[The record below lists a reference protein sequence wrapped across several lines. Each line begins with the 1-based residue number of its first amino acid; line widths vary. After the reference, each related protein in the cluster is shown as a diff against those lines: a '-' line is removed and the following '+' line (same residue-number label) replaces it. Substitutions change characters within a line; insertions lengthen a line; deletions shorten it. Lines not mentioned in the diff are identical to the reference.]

1 MTKVIKSFGID
12 YEVSERLRVWNQTS
26 PITQSFLVDMLLRG
40 YFNMSTDGIV
50 LSGYKPQKINGL
62 VNDRIEEVNNYVDQA
77 TERKNKLLE
86 ERLKNIAKTYKTLND
101 DEKGQLLAN
110 EHFNNLPE
118 EFGIEFT
125 KDELLERIQPYL

>member
-62 VNDRIEEVNNYVDQA
+62 VNDQISVINNHVEEMNN
-77 TERKNKLLE
+77 TKNKLLE

-101 DEKGQLLAN
+101 DDKRQLIAN